1 MSRTAGV
8 TDVTRSARPTRG
20 SRRSLRLA
28 ALATGTVLLATAC
41 NAAAKKDGSADAA
54 AGGGSDRSFTLVT
67 PDAVGQNEFLKN
79 AVTGVKAA
87 AKAHDG
93 SQKVYESTDSAS
105 QQQNVQAAVDERP
118 DVIVLVGFE
127 FADLVAQQAEAH
139 PKQQFLLVDAC
150 TEKTFENVSCA
161 VFREH
166 EGVFLAGAE
175 AGLLSESGKVGAVDV
190 LDTPQFRRFSDPF
203 AAGAKHVAAKTQT
216 STRFVGG
223 QSPFDDSARA
233 KEQANSLLA
242 KGYDHLMAAAAAGNY
257 GVFEAAKAKGAFA
270 YGVDVNQC
278 PSAPGT
284 VVDNV
289 VKRTDVA
296 VEKGIERVLDGTTG
310 TVSYGL
316 KEGGITLTGLEDGVE
331 SSQCVI
337 ADHEDVLKKVEAL
350 RDRIVSGELKVDD
363 PAAA

>member
-1 MSRTAGV
+1 MSRR
-8 TDVTRSARPTRG
+8 TRRTLHAVAASA
-20 SRRSLRLA
+20 
-28 ALATGTVLLATAC
+28 LLVGAATAC
-41 NAAAKKDGSADAA
+41 NAAAKNDASDSAS
-54 AGGGSDRSFTLVT
+54 GGSGPSFTLVT
-67 PDAVGQNEFLKN
+67 PDAVGQNEFLKL
-79 AVTGVKAA
+79 AVTGVKDA

-93 SQKVYESTDSAS
+93 TQKVYESTDTAS
-105 QQQNVQAAVDERP
+105 QQQNVQAAVDAKP

-127 FADLVAQQAEAH
+127 FADIVAQQAEKN
-139 PKQQFLLVDAC
+139 PTQQFLIVDAC
-150 TEKTFENVSCA
+150 TTKTYKNVSCA

-166 EGVFLAGAE
+166 EGVYLAGAE

-190 LDTPQFRRFSDPF
+190 LDTPQFRRYSDPF
-203 AAGAKHVAAKTQT
+203 AAGAKKVAAKTAT

-233 KEQANSLLA
+233 KEQANTLLSQ
-242 KGYDHLMAAAAAGNY
+242 GYDQIMAAAAAGNY

-289 VKRTDVA
+289 IKRTDVA
-296 VEKGIERVLDGTTG
+296 VEKGIEAVLGGRTGT

-316 KEGGITLTGLEDGVE
+316 KEGGISLTGLEDGVD

-337 ADHEDVLKKVEAL
+337 AGHKDVLTKVEAL
-350 RDRIVSGELKVDD
+350 RDQIVSGELKVDD
-363 PAAA
+363 PAAS

>member
-1 MSRTAGV
+1 MPR
-8 TDVTRSARPTRG
+8 RIRP
-20 SRRSLRLA
+20 LQFA
-28 ALATGTVLLATAC
+28 ALAAGAALVMTGC
-41 NAAAKKDGSADAA
+41 NAAAKKDDSDG
-54 AGGGSDRSFTLVT
+54 AGGKGSKAFTLVT
-67 PDAVGQNEFLKN
+67 PDPVGQNEFLKL

-87 AKAHDG
+87 AKANGG
-93 SQKVYESTDSAS
+93 SSKVYQSSDTAS
-105 QQQNVQAAVDERP
+105 QQQNLKAAVDTAP
-118 DVIVLVGFE
+118 DTVVLVGFE
-127 FADLVAQQAEAH
+127 FADAVAQQAEAH
-139 PKQQFLLVDAC
+139 PKQQFLMVDAC
-150 TEKTFENVSCA
+150 TKKPYKNVACA

-175 AGLLSESGKVGAVDV
+175 AGLLSKSGKVGAVDV
-190 LDTPQFRRFSDPF
+190 LDTPQFRRYSDPF
-203 AAGAKHVAAKTQT
+203 AAGAKHVDKKARA

-233 KEQANSLLA
+233 KEQAGSLIS
-242 KGYDHLMAAAAAGNY
+242 KGTDHIMAAAAAGNY
-257 GVFEAAKAKGAFA
+257 GVFEAAKAKGVFA

-296 VEKGIERVLDGTTG
+296 VRDGIKHILAGDAGK

-316 KEGGITLTGLEDGVE
+316 KEGGITLTGLEDGLA
-331 SSQCVI
+331 SSKCVI
-337 ADHEDVLKKVEAL
+337 AKHKDVLKKITAL
-350 RDRIVSGELKVDD
+350 HDDIVSGKLKVDD

>member
-1 MSRTAGV
+1 MS
-8 TDVTRSARPTRG
+8 SARTRIRR
-20 SRRSLRLA
+20 SRRTLQLA
-28 ALATGTVLLATAC
+28 ALATGTALLATAC
-41 NAAAKKDGSADAA
+41 NAAAKKDDNASDGASG
-54 AGGGSDRSFTLVT
+54 AGGKSFTLVT
-67 PDAVGQNEFLKN
+67 PDAVGQNEFLKA
-79 AVTGVKAA
+79 AVTGVQAA

-93 SQKVYESTDSAS
+93 SQKVYESTDTAS
-105 QQQNVQAAVDERP
+105 QQQNVQAAVDAKP

-139 PKQQFLLVDAC
+139 PKQQFLIVDAC
-150 TEKTFENVSCA
+150 TEKTYQNVSCA

-203 AAGAKHVAAKTQT
+203 AAGAKHVAAKTET

-242 KGYDHLMAAAAAGNY
+242 KGYDQIMAAAAAGNY

-278 PSAPGT
+278 PAAPGT

-296 VEKGIERVLDGTTG
+296 VEKGIEQVLDGKAG

-316 KEGGITLTGLEDGVE
+316 KEGGISLTGLEDGVA
-331 SSQCVI
+331 SSKCVI
-337 ADHEDVLKKVEAL
+337 AEHEDVLKKVEAL
-350 RDRIVSGELKVDD
+350 RDQIVSGELKVDD

>member
-1 MSRTAGV
+1 MR
-8 TDVTRSARPTRG
+8 RRH
-20 SRRSLRLA
+20 RRSLQLA
-28 ALATGTVLLATAC
+28 AATALLATAATAC
-41 NAAAKKDGSADAA
+41 NAAAKSDTADSASGASA
-54 AGGGSDRSFTLVT
+54 KSFTLVT
-67 PDAVGQNEFLKN
+67 PDAVGQNEFLKL
-79 AVTGVKAA
+79 AVTGIKDA

-93 SQKVYESTDSAS
+93 SQKVYESTDTAS
-105 QQQNVQAAVDERP
+105 QQQNVQAAVAAAP

-127 FADLVAQQAEAH
+127 FADLVAQQAKAH
-139 PKQQFLLVDAC
+139 PKQQFLMIDAC
-150 TEKTFENVSCA
+150 TTKTFTNVSCA

-166 EGVFLAGAE
+166 EGVYLAGAE

-190 LDTPQFRRFSDPF
+190 LDTPQFRRYSDPF
-203 AAGAKHVAAKTQT
+203 AAGAKKVAAKTQT

-242 KGYDHLMAAAAAGNY
+242 KGTDQIMAAAAAGNY

-278 PSAPGT
+278 PSSPGT

-289 VKRTDVA
+289 IKRTDVA
-296 VEKGIERVLDGTTG
+296 VEKGIDAALGGKAGT

-316 KEGGITLTGLEDGVE
+316 KEGGISLTGLEAGVD
-331 SSQCVI
+331 SSKCVI
-337 ADHEDVLKKVEAL
+337 AQHKDVLAEVKAL
-350 RDRIVSGELKVDD
+350 RDQIVAGKLTVDD
-363 PAAA
+363 PAAG